1 MKPEKK
7 DFIEQLG
14 GLVLDHRFKRLSLR
28 LLLEAERFYEQE
40 ALDFKPRWVSTYRL
54 LELEPWLAIGE
65 IAARL
70 GMSHPAV
77 IQVARAMK
85 KAGLLR
91 SRRDPDDA
99 RRRLLSLSAK
109 ALEMS
114 DELGRVWAALER
126 EQLRLFAAAGT
137 DILDVLQNVSDA
149 LDERPLAERAVSA
162 VTN

>member
-1 MKPEKK
+1 MESKK
-7 DFIEQLG
+7 EDFIELLG

-28 LLLEAERFYEQE
+28 LLLEAERLYEQE

-54 LELEPWLAIGE
+54 LELEPRLAIGE

-109 ALEMS
+109 ALAMS

-149 LDERPLAERAVSA
+149 LDERSLAERAASVA
-162 VTN
+162 TN